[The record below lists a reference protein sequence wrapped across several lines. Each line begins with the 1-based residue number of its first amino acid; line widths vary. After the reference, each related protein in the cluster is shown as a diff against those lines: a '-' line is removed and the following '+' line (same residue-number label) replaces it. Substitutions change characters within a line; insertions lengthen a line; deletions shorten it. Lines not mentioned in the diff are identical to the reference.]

1 MNEAIRIVSNL
12 IILSIILT
20 ILGAII
26 SSYIENHYG
35 YDYITMDDKRG
46 IASKCY
52 MNKKGIFCKIN
63 GGLVEVK
70 QYGKR

>member
-12 IILSIILT
+12 ILASIIIT
-20 ILGAII
+20 IFGAII
-26 SSYIENHYG
+26 TSYIDNHYG
-35 YDYITMDDKRG
+35 YDYITMKDERG

-63 GGLVEVK
+63 GDSVEVK